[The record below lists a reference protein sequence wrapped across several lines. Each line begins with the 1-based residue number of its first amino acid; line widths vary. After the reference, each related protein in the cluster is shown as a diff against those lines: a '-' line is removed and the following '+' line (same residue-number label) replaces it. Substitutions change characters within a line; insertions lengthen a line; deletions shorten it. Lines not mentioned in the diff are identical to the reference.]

1 MGNSKRI
8 VIILIVVVAILI
20 IALTGAILYILVNK
34 NTENL
39 NNKTIVNTDKLA
51 ETNMEEDT
59 NKIKESINNM
69 EVETFN
75 SIFKSVISFDKLY
88 EDSFLIFTP
97 NISYVLLSGIFV

>member
-51 ETNMEEDT
+51 ETNTEEDT

-75 SIFKSVISFDKLY
+75 SIFKSFEEK
-88 EDSFLIFTP
+88 
-97 NISYVLLSGIFV
+97 NLSS